1 MVYSVSQNKAI
12 INGQNGIYDK
22 KVTNP
27 DVKYGRNAANNY
39 ESYTKELGAKVYPE
53 GLPHPPIEF
62 EYRYIPQGQYSTK
75 ALIGNA
81 YEELGKKKEVSVAEL
96 NQKLNANSQ
105 KITELNKQI
114 DELHK
119 NDPNYKSVSVNPDF
133 HADALDLNGDGNV
146 DVGEYATSTMAADM
160 LDNNP
165 NGCDIKNLDGVITNK
180 GENASMGL
188 YSKANVANSKG
199 LFTQIY
205 SNFQLGK
212 AAQEFCSDPN
222 NLQ

>member
-22 KVTNP
+22 KVTDP
-27 DVKYGRNAANNY
+27 DVKYGRNAENNY

-53 GLPHPPIEF
+53 GLPHPPLEF

-105 KITELNKQI
+105 KINELNKQI

-119 NDPNYKSVSVNPDF
+119 NDPNYKPVAINSDF
-133 HADALDLNGDGNV
+133 TADALDINGDGKV

-165 NGCDIKNLDGVITNK
+165 SGCDIKNLDGVITNK
-180 GENASMGL
+180 GEDASTVL
-188 YSKANVANSKG
+188 YSKQNVANAKG

-205 SNFQLGK
+205 NKFNLNQ
-212 AAQEFCSDPN
+212 AAQEFGANPN
-222 NLQ
+222 NQ